1 MFIRSACLKTYPLHR
16 SLLLRNSKES
26 QNLCLPAGF
35 SKHPVLVCEFNDCSL
50 YILCAEKECTAWKIH
65 LQEEVGDDGGDD
77 NGAMM
82 RMMMMICCHLTSLFS
97 GYVQQQ
103 QCLARAASDSR
114 RHPGHCGQ
122 VCQVRLQV
130 RSFEETSFGLAT
142 TLIFLDIL

>member
-1 MFIRSACLKTYPLHR
+1 MTQLCLTMADLILLMLEWTNALSELMSKLFGSPTNVPALHR

-97 GYVQQQ
+97 GCVQQQ

-114 RHPGHCGQ
+114 
-122 VCQVRLQV
+122 
-130 RSFEETSFGLAT
+130 
-142 TLIFLDIL
+142 